1 MSSGVVD
8 EGRWRGGTL
17 DPPPAGWMH
26 AVCLAAQVPKAAV
39 AVVDSAG
46 LRWAQVGGDVDDSVM
61 NELGEGVVV
70 GDVAG
75 AAAGGAA
82 PETAVFEACSLS
94 KAPFV
99 LAMASARHGR
109 HPVAG
114 RAAGAHAGQGLTLV
128 HFSAQLEPCLAQE
141 NTLHT
146 LNTP

>member
-99 LAMASARHGR
+99 LAVASLAMDGTLSLDERLGPMLGR
-109 HPVAG
+109 GSHSS
-114 RAAGAHAGQGLTLV
+114 T
-128 HFSAQLEPCLAQE
+128 SQLNLSRVW
-141 NTLHT
+141 HKK
-146 LNTP
+146 TPYTP